1 MSTADLIKEAQI
13 SDSAPSWP
21 DAFSTRGDV
30 AWAAAALDRYAMI
43 KGVTITEVT
52 RVSRHGTDV
61 FYARGEPI
69 PLPT

>member
-1 MSTADLIKEAQI
+1 MTTADMIAAAPI
-13 SDSAPSWP
+13 SDSAPAWP

-43 KGVTITEVT
+43 KGVTISEIA
-52 RVSRHGTDV
+52 RVSRHGMDV